1 MLAHARGERGPRT
14 RPALRMVHAL
24 LLMCLSCA
32 KVRAQGAAP
41 ADAPV
46 VLTEAPGFHRASDAE
61 MEEAGLYRDNLDADF
76 APWTNRRYSVRQLY
90 ELVATLVKGRPQK
103 YLSLVVI
110 KNNRVGWLPLAA
122 RPMALTLSRMK
133 AIASGLRNATRA
145 GLSFPDSLYLMNVW
159 DEGRCVR
166 DEHSAG
172 GALPK
177 TVSGGGSKGGSG
189 GKAKPAK
196 PRSPKTPAC
205 TVPLFSLIKS
215 WDYGA
220 ADSAETDVL
229 LPFFNHVYENLYV
242 YPWGKKHDKAL
253 MRAAMQ
259 AQMKPNSTRLWIMK
273 LQETHPDGQRLLDAG
288 ITNNLNKKKKVK
300 LANFVTIPD
309 HARWKYLLSADGFTA
324 SCRLGKLMGTNS
336 VVLKET
342 TEWIEYYYRSL
353 KAGTH
358 FVPFTKDDVLQVL
371 LELEKDPQRCQ
382 RVSAAA
388 QQFAY
393 TYLSQHG
400 KAMYVRR
407 ALLKYNGLFDD
418 ISDFMSQLVWE
429 PPPDDLA
436 GGSSSS
442 GGGSSGGSSGSGAD
456 AAAAAGAGG
465 GGLTLVGL
473 MEQMKA
479 FADDKKAA
487 RR

>member
-1 MLAHARGERGPRT
+1 MLV
-14 RPALRMVHAL
+14 MY
-24 LLMCLSCA
+24 LSCS
-32 KVRAQGAAP
+32 KTHAQVAA

-46 VLTEAPGFHRASDAE
+46 VLTEAPGFHRASEAE
-61 MEEAGLYRDNLDADF
+61 MEEAGIYRDNLDADF
-76 APWTNRRYSVRQLY
+76 APWTNRRYNVRQLY

-110 KNNRVGWLPLAA
+110 KKNRVGWLPLAA

-145 GLSFPDSLYLMNVW
+145 GLTFPDSLYLMNVW

-166 DEHSAG
+166 DDNSAG
-172 GALPK
+172 GAAAK
-177 TVSGGGSKGGSG
+177 TAGSG
-189 GKAKPAK
+189 KSGKAKPAQA
-196 PRSPKTPAC
+196 RSPKTPAC

-215 WDYGA
+215 WDYAA

-229 LPFFNHVYENLYV
+229 LPFFNHVYENLVV
-242 YPWGKKHDKAL
+242 YPWEKKYDKAL

-273 LQETHPDGQRLLDAG
+273 LQEIDPDGKRLLDAG

-342 TEWIEYYYRSL
+342 TEWIEYYYRYAERACRVGPRRCHRSL
-353 KAGTH
+353 QPGTH
-358 FVPFTKDDVLQVL
+358 FVPFTKDNVLQVL

-407 ALLKYNGLFDD
+407 ALLKYNGMFDD
-418 ISDFMSQLVWE
+418 MSEFMSELVWE
-429 PPPDDLA
+429 PPLDNQTTGIGL
-436 GGSSSS
+436 GGCAVWMWTSAMAQQSRAMLPATAL
-442 GGGSSGGSSGSGAD
+442 GGDVARQPAS
-456 AAAAAGAGG
+456 AGAAQNRMHLSAGICTVQCS
-465 GGLTLVGL
+465 LRSCL
-473 MEQMKA
+473 
-479 FADDKKAA
+479 
-487 RR
+487 

>member
-1 MLAHARGERGPRT
+1 MY
-14 RPALRMVHAL
+14 
-24 LLMCLSCA
+24 LSCNLE
-32 KVRAQGAAP
+32 VSAQAAA

-46 VLTEAPGFHRASDAE
+46 VLTEAPGFHRATEAE
-61 MEEAGLYRDNLDADF
+61 MEEAGIYRDNLDADF

-103 YLSLVVI
+103 YLNLVVI

-145 GLSFPDSLYLMNVW
+145 GLAVPDSLYLMNVW

-166 DEHSAG
+166 DDNSAG
-172 GALPK
+172 GAVAK
-177 TVSGGGSKGGSG
+177 TAGSGKG

-215 WDYGA
+215 WDYAA

-229 LPFFNHVYENLYV
+229 LPFFNHVYENLV
-242 YPWGKKHDKAL
+242 MYPWDKKYDKAL

-273 LQETHPDGQRLLDAG
+273 LQEADADGKRLLDAG

-353 KAGTH
+353 KPGTH
-358 FVPFTKDDVLQVL
+358 FVPFTKDNVLQVL

-418 ISDFMSQLVWE
+418 MSNFMSELVWE
-429 PPPDDLA
+429 PPPDDPTVGSA
-436 GGSSSS
+436 SGSSIS
-442 GGGSSGGSSGSGAD
+442 GAGSSGSAAD

-479 FADDKKAA
+479 FADKAA
-487 RR
+487 GR